1 MSLRVNLILVEEQR
15 SGSKL
20 NLKSFL
26 RIISIVAPALVALL
40 IGQQALSGFMLR
52 SELDILE
59 SQWSA
64 IQPKQ
69 RQAVRLASRLNYN
82 RKTKDELD
90 GWAAAKPS
98 WTRFFT
104 AVMGAVPAAIQLTSM
119 RVSLVESTEETP
131 TPTPKPASPPER
143 TYRITLDGK
152 THDVNS
158 MLMVQTL
165 EKNILT
171 HPEMTGLIES
181 VNVANFAADT
191 ESSNVW
197 SRVFT
202 IECRLVPLPAKEK
215 R

>member
-26 RIISIVAPALVALL
+26 RITSIVAPALTVLL

-69 RQAVRLASRLNYN
+69 RQAVRLASRLNFN
-82 RKTKDELD
+82 RKTKGELD

-98 WTRFFT
+98 WTRCLT
-104 AVMGAVPAAIQLTSM
+104 SVMEAVPAAIQLTAL
-119 RVSLVESTEETP
+119 RVSLVESTED
-131 TPTPKPASPPER
+131 TPTPKAPSPPER
-143 TYRITLDGK
+143 TYRITLDGN

-158 MLMVQTL
+158 MLMVQSL

-171 HPEMTGLIES
+171 HSCMTGLVES
-181 VNVANFAADT
+181 VNVANFAADM

-215 R
+215 P

>member
-59 SQWSA
+59 SQWGA

-158 MLMVQTL
+158 MLMVQAL